1 MNCKAVSGD
10 REGSGTKDI
19 WVVIGHPG
27 GSMSLELCNKDKNF
41 GGPLKRMAK
50 QRKLAPSKAGNL
62 SPRDPGRRDREG
74 GGALRG
80 SHICFVAFW

>member
-1 MNCKAVSGD
+1 
-10 REGSGTKDI
+10 
-19 WVVIGHPG
+19 
-27 GSMSLELCNKDKNF
+27 MSLELCNKDKNF